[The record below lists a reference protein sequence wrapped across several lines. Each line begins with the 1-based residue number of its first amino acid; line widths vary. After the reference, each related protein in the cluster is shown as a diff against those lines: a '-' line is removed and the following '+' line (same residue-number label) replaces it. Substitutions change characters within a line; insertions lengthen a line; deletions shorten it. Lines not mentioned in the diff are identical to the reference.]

1 MCVCVSN
8 QKRNSSTTTTHTH
21 VERIAIEVRVQK
33 RGNNGVKLL
42 LFSKKNEKHYDLG
55 CSVLN
60 LIRLVEC

>member
-42 LFSKKNEKHYDLG
+42 LFSKKMRNTTILDVQF
-55 CSVLN
+55 S
-60 LIRLVEC
+60 I